1 MMGKSRDMEEKTI
14 QLDNVSIR
22 YRMVHERV
30 TSFKEYALRW
40 VRDQNTYSYFWA
52 LRDISFSVNRG
63 EVIGIIGANGAG
75 KSTLINVV
83 ARVLRPTTGRVRV
96 RGTIAPILSLGAGF
110 DPEMTGRENIY
121 LTGAMLGYS
130 RQDMNQ
136 KLDGLLDFSG
146 LHEFIDSPLRTYSDG
161 MVARL
166 AFAIS
171 TDVNADLLLIDEV
184 LTVGDKDFHKKCIER
199 MSSFKDAHTTILV
212 VSHDLA
218 TLEELCSRII
228 WLEHG
233 RIRVDAGVKDTLKR
247 YKSEI
252 EHPLFNEAQ
261 VNLDDI
267 V

>member
-1 MMGKSRDMEEKTI
+1 MGKSRDMEERTI

-40 VRDQNTYSYFWA
+40 VRGQNTYSYFWA
-52 LRDISFSVNRG
+52 LRAISFSVNRG
-63 EVIGIIGANGAG
+63 DVIGIIGANGAG

-96 RGTIAPILSLGAGF
+96 NGTIAPILSLGAGF

-130 RQDMNQ
+130 RHDMNQ
-136 KLDGLLDFSG
+136 KLEGLLDFSG
-146 LHEFIDSPLRTYSDG
+146 LREFIDSPLRTYSDG

-184 LTVGDKDFHKKCIER
+184 LTVGDKDFQKKCIER
-199 MSSFKDAHTTILV
+199 MTSFKDARTTILV

-233 RIRVDAGVKDTLKR
+233 RIRADGNVKDVLTR
-247 YKSEI
+247 YMNEI

-261 VNLDDI
+261 VNLDDT